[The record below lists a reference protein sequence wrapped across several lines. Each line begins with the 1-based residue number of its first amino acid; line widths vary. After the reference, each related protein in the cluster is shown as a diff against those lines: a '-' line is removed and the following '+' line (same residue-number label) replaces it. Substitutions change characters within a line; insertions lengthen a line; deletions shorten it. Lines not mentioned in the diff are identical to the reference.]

1 MKVSIEFSN
10 GKIIFQGEIFS
21 WMNAFPKE
29 EDLVVAIKNIET
41 FRNIAKAAYM
51 HPRRKIV
58 VRKDN
63 NIRIFPAISSKIKS
77 KDTVSGLA
85 FERSQLI
92 LAYIRS

>member
-41 FRNIAKAAYM
+41 FRNIAKAAYI

-58 VRKDN
+58 VVKTT
-63 NIRIFPAISSKIKS
+63 ILGSFLLFLPKS
-77 KDTVSGLA
+77 KA
-85 FERSQLI
+85 RIQ
-92 LAYIRS
+92 